1 MRTYKARGIVL
12 HTIKYGDS
20 SAIAYLFTDVLG
32 RMSYMVQGIRSK
44 RGRGNKAA
52 LLQPMFLVEF
62 EGVEQPHAQM
72 HRIREMCSLRPL
84 MSVPFDVRK
93 STISMFMAEV
103 LYRLIREV
111 EANEP
116 LFDFLCEAVLK
127 LDAMREGIAN
137 YHLWFLVRLSAYLG
151 FYPGNE
157 YIENGCF
164 DIRGG
169 LFTPSMPAHRI
180 GMNEACARLL
190 GTLMECEADALA
202 EILFRLP
209 FRFDP
214 LGPLDLDPARSF
226 LTPRDKVLPLNTASF
241 AQIPLSIP
249 RPVGQ
254 SSGPG
259 IKRQDPLPNSRTTAA
274 DRPTGHGRR
283 RPEIARRPE
292 RPRCTVATKRRTR
305 TDSSA
310 ERQANGIRFPE

>member
-12 HTIKYGDS
+12 HTSKYGDS

-72 HRIREMCSLRPL
+72 HRIREMRSLRPL

-111 EANEP
+111 EANKP

-202 EILFRLP
+202 EI
-209 FRFDP
+209 
-214 LGPLDLDPARSF
+214 
-226 LTPRDKVLPLNTASF
+226 
-241 AQIPLSIP
+241 PLS
-249 RPVGQ
+249 R
-254 SSGPG
+254 
-259 IKRQDPLPNSRTTAA
+259 
-274 DRPTGHGRR
+274 
-283 RPEIARRPE
+283 ARRTE
-292 RPRCTVATKRRTR
+292 FMEAMLSFFGYHF
-305 TDSSA
+305 DSIHSVRSISILR
-310 ERQANGIRFPE
+310 EVF

>member
-52 LLQPMFLVEF
+52 LLQPMFL
-62 EGVEQPHAQM
+62 
-72 HRIREMCSLRPL
+72 
-84 MSVPFDVRK
+84 K

-111 EANEP
+111 EANKP

-202 EILFRLP
+202 EI
-209 FRFDP
+209 
-214 LGPLDLDPARSF
+214 
-226 LTPRDKVLPLNTASF
+226 
-241 AQIPLSIP
+241 PLS
-249 RPVGQ
+249 R
-254 SSGPG
+254 
-259 IKRQDPLPNSRTTAA
+259 
-274 DRPTGHGRR
+274 
-283 RPEIARRPE
+283 ARRTE
-292 RPRCTVATKRRTR
+292 FMEAMLSFFGYHF
-305 TDSSA
+305 DSIHSVRSISILR
-310 ERQANGIRFPE
+310 EVF

>member
-72 HRIREMCSLRPL
+72 HRIREMRSLRPL

-116 LFDFLCEAVLK
+116 LFDFLLRGRAK

-137 YHLWFLVRLSAYLG
+137 YHHLVPRYGSVRPSGFLS
-151 FYPGNE
+151 GNE

-164 DIRGG
+164 DI
-169 LFTPSMPAHRI
+169 LAAFTPSMPAHRI

-202 EILFRLP
+202 EI
-209 FRFDP
+209 
-214 LGPLDLDPARSF
+214 
-226 LTPRDKVLPLNTASF
+226 
-241 AQIPLSIP
+241 PLS
-249 RPVGQ
+249 R
-254 SSGPG
+254 
-259 IKRQDPLPNSRTTAA
+259 
-274 DRPTGHGRR
+274 
-283 RPEIARRPE
+283 ARRTE
-292 RPRCTVATKRRTR
+292 FMEAMLSFFGYHF
-305 TDSSA
+305 DSIHSVRSISILR
-310 ERQANGIRFPE
+310 EVF

>member
-72 HRIREMCSLRPL
+72 HRVREMRSLRPL

-111 EANEP
+111 EANKP

-127 LDAMREGIAN
+127 LDEVEI
-137 YHLWFLVRLSAYLG
+137 LVQVLG
-151 FYPGNE
+151 KPK
-157 YIENGCF
+157 
-164 DIRGG
+164 
-169 LFTPSMPAHRI
+169 
-180 GMNEACARLL
+180 ARL
-190 GTLMECEADALA
+190 MMPVDAAQEQAEKIALA
-202 EILFRLP
+202 APEVQAALNGKPVKKVIFVPKRL
-209 FRFDP
+209 
-214 LGPLDLDPARSF
+214 
-226 LTPRDKVLPLNTASF
+226 LN
-241 AQIPLSIP
+241 IVI
-249 RPVGQ
+249 
-254 SSGPG
+254 
-259 IKRQDPLPNSRTTAA
+259 
-274 DRPTGHGRR
+274 
-283 RPEIARRPE
+283 
-292 RPRCTVATKRRTR
+292 
-305 TDSSA
+305 
-310 ERQANGIRFPE
+310 

>member
-72 HRIREMCSLRPL
+72 HRVREMRSLRPL

-103 LYRLIREV
+103 LYR
-111 EANEP
+111 
-116 LFDFLCEAVLK
+116 

-202 EILFRLP
+202 EI
-209 FRFDP
+209 
-214 LGPLDLDPARSF
+214 
-226 LTPRDKVLPLNTASF
+226 
-241 AQIPLSIP
+241 PLS
-249 RPVGQ
+249 R
-254 SSGPG
+254 
-259 IKRQDPLPNSRTTAA
+259 
-274 DRPTGHGRR
+274 
-283 RPEIARRPE
+283 ARRTE
-292 RPRCTVATKRRTR
+292 FMEAMLSFFGYHF
-305 TDSSA
+305 DSIHSVRSISILR
-310 ERQANGIRFPE
+310 EVF

>member
-72 HRIREMCSLRPL
+72 HRVREMRSLRPL

-111 EANEP
+111 EANKP

-202 EILFRLP
+202 EI
-209 FRFDP
+209 
-214 LGPLDLDPARSF
+214 
-226 LTPRDKVLPLNTASF
+226 
-241 AQIPLSIP
+241 PLS
-249 RPVGQ
+249 R
-254 SSGPG
+254 
-259 IKRQDPLPNSRTTAA
+259 
-274 DRPTGHGRR
+274 
-283 RPEIARRPE
+283 ARRTE
-292 RPRCTVATKRRTR
+292 FMEAMLSFFGYHFAAR
-305 TDSSA
+305 
-310 ERQANGIRFPE
+310 

>member
-32 RMSYMVQGIRSK
+32 RMSYMVQGIRSS

-72 HRIREMCSLRPL
+72 HRIREMRSLRPL

-127 LDAMREGIAN
+127 LDATQEGIAN

-169 LFTPSMPAHRI
+169 LSRRR
-180 GMNEACARLL
+180 C
-190 GTLMECEADALA
+190 
-202 EILFRLP
+202 LP
-209 FRFDP
+209 
-214 LGPLDLDPARSF
+214 
-226 LTPRDKVLPLNTASF
+226 TAS
-241 AQIPLSIP
+241 A
-249 RPVGQ
+249 
-254 SSGPG
+254 
-259 IKRQDPLPNSRTTAA
+259 
-274 DRPTGHGRR
+274 
-283 RPEIARRPE
+283 
-292 RPRCTVATKRRTR
+292 
-305 TDSSA
+305 
-310 ERQANGIRFPE
+310 

>member
-32 RMSYMVQGIRSK
+32 RMNYMVQGIRSK

-72 HRIREMCSLRPL
+72 HRIREMRSLRPL

-116 LFDFLCEAVLK
+116 
-127 LDAMREGIAN
+127 
-137 YHLWFLVRLSAYLG
+137 LWFLVRLSAYLG

-202 EILFRLP
+202 EI
-209 FRFDP
+209 
-214 LGPLDLDPARSF
+214 
-226 LTPRDKVLPLNTASF
+226 
-241 AQIPLSIP
+241 PLS
-249 RPVGQ
+249 R
-254 SSGPG
+254 
-259 IKRQDPLPNSRTTAA
+259 
-274 DRPTGHGRR
+274 
-283 RPEIARRPE
+283 ARRTE
-292 RPRCTVATKRRTR
+292 FMEAMLSFFGYHF
-305 TDSSA
+305 DSIHSVRSISILR
-310 ERQANGIRFPE
+310 EVF

>member
-190 GTLMECEADALA
+190 DTLMECEADALA
-202 EILFRLP
+202 EI
-209 FRFDP
+209 
-214 LGPLDLDPARSF
+214 
-226 LTPRDKVLPLNTASF
+226 
-241 AQIPLSIP
+241 PLS
-249 RPVGQ
+249 R
-254 SSGPG
+254 
-259 IKRQDPLPNSRTTAA
+259 
-274 DRPTGHGRR
+274 
-283 RPEIARRPE
+283 ARRTE
-292 RPRCTVATKRRTR
+292 FMEAMLSFFGYHF
-305 TDSSA
+305 DSIHSVRSISILR
-310 ERQANGIRFPE
+310 EVF

>member
-72 HRIREMCSLRPL
+72 HRIREMRSLRPL

-164 DIRGG
+164 DIRAG
-169 LFTPSMPAHRI
+169 FSRRRCPP
-180 GMNEACARLL
+180 
-190 GTLMECEADALA
+190 
-202 EILFRLP
+202 
-209 FRFDP
+209 
-214 LGPLDLDPARSF
+214 
-226 LTPRDKVLPLNTASF
+226 TAS
-241 AQIPLSIP
+241 A
-249 RPVGQ
+249 
-254 SSGPG
+254 
-259 IKRQDPLPNSRTTAA
+259 
-274 DRPTGHGRR
+274 
-283 RPEIARRPE
+283 
-292 RPRCTVATKRRTR
+292 
-305 TDSSA
+305 
-310 ERQANGIRFPE
+310 

>member
-1 MRTYKARGIVL
+1 MRTYKARGI

-72 HRIREMCSLRPL
+72 HRVREMRSLRPL

-111 EANEP
+111 EANKP

-137 YHLWFLVRLSAYLG
+137 YHLWFLVGCPPIWASIPATSISKTAASTSGAG
-151 FYPGNE
+151 FSRRRCP
-157 YIENGCF
+157 
-164 DIRGG
+164 
-169 LFTPSMPAHRI
+169 P
-180 GMNEACARLL
+180 
-190 GTLMECEADALA
+190 
-202 EILFRLP
+202 
-209 FRFDP
+209 
-214 LGPLDLDPARSF
+214 
-226 LTPRDKVLPLNTASF
+226 TAS
-241 AQIPLSIP
+241 A
-249 RPVGQ
+249 
-254 SSGPG
+254 
-259 IKRQDPLPNSRTTAA
+259 
-274 DRPTGHGRR
+274 
-283 RPEIARRPE
+283 
-292 RPRCTVATKRRTR
+292 
-305 TDSSA
+305 
-310 ERQANGIRFPE
+310 

>member
-32 RMSYMVQGIRSK
+32 RMNYMVQGIRSK

-72 HRIREMCSLRPL
+72 HRIREMRSLRPL

-202 EILFRLP
+202 EI
-209 FRFDP
+209 
-214 LGPLDLDPARSF
+214 
-226 LTPRDKVLPLNTASF
+226 
-241 AQIPLSIP
+241 PLS
-249 RPVGQ
+249 RARRTEFMEAMLSFFGYHFTQ

-283 RPEIARRPE
+283 RPE
-292 RPRCTVATKRRTR
+292 RPRCTAATKRRTR